1 MSKAIL
7 LTSGRDKRIERVQ
20 KNRLSQKIMRVS
32 NEMNQN
38 GFYKGKKSQTNSDYI
53 DGFMPKKH
61 FNLGLGQQIIHIE
74 RVWVFYKNH
83 WNFVKSAFDAFMY
96 FDY

>member
-53 DGFMPKKH
+53 DGFMPKKTLQSG
-61 FNLGLGQQIIHIE
+61 FGTTNYSYRASLGLLQKPLE
-74 RVWVFYKNH
+74 FC
-83 WNFVKSAFDAFMY
+83 
-96 FDY
+96 